1 MRDAFKA
8 NVTSELGMRTPG
20 LHMQQAATQEDLY
33 AQVNADQSTSAL
45 EHYGS
50 TAAQA
55 EGEANP

>member
-1 MRDAFKA
+1 A